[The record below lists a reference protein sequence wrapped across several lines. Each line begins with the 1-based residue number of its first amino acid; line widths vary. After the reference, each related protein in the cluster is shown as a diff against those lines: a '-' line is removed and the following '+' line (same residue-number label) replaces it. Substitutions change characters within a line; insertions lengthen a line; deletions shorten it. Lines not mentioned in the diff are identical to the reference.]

1 MYCKGGSLKNLCHFE
16 MGGGGLTN
24 ADVIRGAGG
33 RQNLAD
39 VICERSLREREL
51 QNSCMMVLLAIFL
64 GAVCELDDFK
74 VNFVPFLPIFGISLR
89 LKREVQ
95 KFVYL

>member
-16 MGGGGLTN
+16 MGGGLAN
-24 ADVIRGAGG
+24 ADVIRVEG
-33 RQNLAD
+33 RQNIAD
-39 VICERSLREREL
+39 VICKRSLRERKL

-95 KFVYL
+95 KFLYL

>member
-1 MYCKGGSLKNLCHFE
+1 
-16 MGGGGLTN
+16 MGGGGGVWQMLTSS
-24 ADVIRGAGG
+24 GGGG
-33 RQNLAD
+33 RQNIAD
-39 VICERSLREREL
+39 VICERSLRERKL

-64 GAVCELDDFK
+64 GAGCKLDDFK

-95 KFVYL
+95 KFLYL

>member
-16 MGGGGLTN
+16 MGGGLTN
-24 ADVIRGAGG
+24 ADVIRGG
-33 RQNLAD
+33 RQNIAD
-39 VICERSLREREL
+39 VISERSLREREL

-64 GAVCELDDFK
+64 GAVCELDDSK

-95 KFVYL
+95 KFLYL